1 MMVTVED
8 CYFVWMM
15 MEWLEYVT
23 ANWFGKACTVVAF
36 AQNNGKLG
44 LGVGIAFDRGSR
56 DKHG

>member
-1 MMVTVED
+1 
-8 CYFVWMM
+8 

-23 ANWFGKACTVVAF
+23 ANWFGKACTVVAL